1 MIFVNFQFMA
11 YSLRCVPM
19 NNDEPASSESQ
30 RHVRVYASWNRQ
42 TTANTSRMMTQTV
55 LAAIA
60 NVQAISKNFFDPVAK
75 WMEDEIENNATS

>member
-1 MIFVNFQFMA
+1 MIFVNFQFMG
-11 YSLRCVPM
+11 YSLWRVPM

-42 TTANTSRMMTQTV
+42 ATANTSRAVTQTV

-75 WMEDEIENNATS
+75 STEDEIESNVTS